1 MTEQTEQAMKVDVDL
16 VRQLAE
22 LLDATALTEIEV
34 EHGDRKIRVAR
45 KAAPIAAAH
54 AHYAPAP
61 APLAVQP
68 APAAPVLR
76 QGAPC
81 WTPPC
86 STSTARWSTPT
97 TTTHWSGTAPSHG
110 QGYAGRARGQPA
122 GREGVRRHP
131 ADARA
136 AAGGTTRRSPT
147 ARRAPAPGSVVLP
160 RPDNA
165 ALVSVH
171 PRETSSYLQWLSP
184 TPASRP
190 LQTTAS

>member
-68 APAAPVLR
+68 APAAPVAAEI
-76 QGAPC
+76 GASAPA
-81 WTPPC
+81 
-86 STSTARWSTPT
+86 TSANAVRSPMVGTCYLSAEPGAKPFASVGQKVAAGDTLLIVEAMKVMNPI
-97 TTTHWSGTAPSHG
+97 TAP
-110 QGYAGRARGQPA
+110 QAGTVTAVLVENGQPV
-122 GREGVRRHP
+122 EFDQP
-131 ADARA
+131 LI
-136 AAGGTTRRSPT
+136 
-147 ARRAPAPGSVVLP
+147 VV
-160 RPDNA
+160 
-165 ALVSVH
+165 
-171 PRETSSYLQWLSP
+171 E
-184 TPASRP
+184 
-190 LQTTAS
+190 